1 MKTTKTLVTLAVV
14 SITFLI
20 FSAAA
25 PDIDRLKKDQMYKE
39 LNLFADSI
47 SIIMKNYVDETKPK
61 DLIYGALKG
70 MVSSLDPYSEF
81 LNPEEY
87 KELKEGTEGKFGGVG
102 MEITIQDG
110 LVTVVTPIEGTP
122 AWRIGIQ
129 PQDKIVKINGTII
142 RNYTLTDAVKLLRG
156 EPGTTVKITVW
167 RKNEVRLIDF
177 NVTREMIKVEAIK
190 DSRMIDDKIGY
201 LRLVEFSE
209 TIDNDL
215 DQALDKLKS
224 QGMKGLVLDLRNNP
238 GGLLI
243 AAAGVAEK
251 FLDKD
256 KVIVTTKGKGINQ
269 NLEFRTK
276 QVPKYKDLPLV
287 VLVNQGSAS
296 GSEIVAGALQDYN
309 RAIIIGEKTFGKGSV
324 QTVIDLSDGSAIK
337 LTTSKYFT
345 PSGRSIH
352 GEGIKPDIE
361 VPFEPIMISEKKDAE
376 ENLAEEIFEKLEKTP
391 QENLTSEAKPEGGSA
406 DIKKEEKGPIDKTQ
420 QADKLFLERL
430 KTDNQLVRAID
441 ILRGILIYNRN
452 KI

>member
-156 EPGTTVKITVW
+156 E
-167 RKNEVRLIDF
+167 L
-177 NVTREMIKVEAIK
+177 
-190 DSRMIDDKIGY
+190 
-201 LRLVEFSE
+201 
-209 TIDNDL
+209 
-215 DQALDKLKS
+215 
-224 QGMKGLVLDLRNNP
+224 
-238 GGLLI
+238 
-243 AAAGVAEK
+243 
-251 FLDKD
+251 
-256 KVIVTTKGKGINQ
+256 
-269 NLEFRTK
+269 
-276 QVPKYKDLPLV
+276 
-287 VLVNQGSAS
+287 
-296 GSEIVAGALQDYN
+296 
-309 RAIIIGEKTFGKGSV
+309 
-324 QTVIDLSDGSAIK
+324 
-337 LTTSKYFT
+337 
-345 PSGRSIH
+345 PSGARMRS
-352 GEGIKPDIE
+352 
-361 VPFEPIMISEKKDAE
+361 A
-376 ENLAEEIFEKLEKTP
+376 
-391 QENLTSEAKPEGGSA
+391 
-406 DIKKEEKGPIDKTQ
+406 
-420 QADKLFLERL
+420 
-430 KTDNQLVRAID
+430 
-441 ILRGILIYNRN
+441 
-452 KI
+452 